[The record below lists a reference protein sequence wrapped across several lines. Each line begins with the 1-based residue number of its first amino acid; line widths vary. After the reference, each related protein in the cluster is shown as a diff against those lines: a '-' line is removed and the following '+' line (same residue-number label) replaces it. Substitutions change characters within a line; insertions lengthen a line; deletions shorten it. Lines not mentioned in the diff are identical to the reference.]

1 MHSLKLKT
9 GRERSVLKR
18 HPWIFSSA
26 VAEVHG
32 DPEPGDTIDIQAH
45 DGKWLARAAYSP
57 HSRIR
62 ARIWT
67 WRQDT
72 SVDEALLEGRLA
84 QSIGRRDGL
93 LQEQA
98 FDAYREVYAE
108 SDGLP
113 GLIVDRYGPH
123 RVLQFLTTGAER
135 WKQSIVSLLAARG
148 DCRGIFERSDV
159 EVRKL
164 EGLEPR
170 SGNLWGEAPPEH
182 LTVQEHG
189 LRFHVDLSRGH
200 KTGFYLDQRENRRKF
215 RALVNGRKVL
225 DCFAYT
231 GAFSVAALA
240 AGAEEV
246 LAIDSSEPSLEMA
259 RHNIALNDLPLDRF
273 ACEAADVFEH
283 LRRLR
288 DRGRQ
293 FDVIV
298 LDPPR
303 FAPTISQ
310 VHRATRGYKDI
321 NLLAFKLLR
330 PGGLLVTYSCSGGVS
345 AELFQKI
352 VAGSAQDAGVMAT
365 ILDWL
370 GQPPDHPVRLNFPE
384 GRYLKGLVCRV
395 EQAA

>member
-1 MHSLKLKT
+1 MHSLELKP

-18 HPWIFSSA
+18 HPWVFSSA

-32 DPEPGDTIDIQAH
+32 DPQPGDTIDIQAH
-45 DGKWLARAAYSP
+45 DGEWLARAAYSP

-72 SVDEALLEGRLA
+72 AVDETLLERRLA
-84 QSIGRRDGL
+84 QAIGRRNSL

-98 FDAYREVYAE
+98 VDAYREVYAE

-123 RVLQFLTTGAER
+123 RVVQFLTTGVER
-135 WKQSIVSLLAARG
+135 WRQSIISLLAARG

-170 SGNLWGEAPPEH
+170 SGSLWGDAPPE
-182 LTVQEHG
+182 LLAVREHG

-215 RALVNGRKVL
+215 RALVSGGQVL

-231 GAFSVAALA
+231 GAFSAAALA
-240 AGAEEV
+240 AGAESV
-246 LAIDSSEPSLEMA
+246 LAIDSSEPMLEMA
-259 RHNIALNDLPLDRF
+259 QRNIALNDLPLDRF
-273 ACEAADVFEH
+273 ACQTADVFKH
-283 LRRLR
+283 LRLLR
-288 DRGRQ
+288 DMGRI
-293 FDVIV
+293 FDVVV

-310 VHRATRGYKDI
+310 VHRAARGYKDV

-330 PGGLLVTYSCSGGVS
+330 PRGLLVTFSCSGGVS

-352 VAGSAQDAGVMAT
+352 VAGSAQDAGVTAT
-365 ILDWL
+365 VLDWL

-395 EQAA
+395 EEGA